1 MDKKFLSLCFLV
13 MVFVGHLQDTFSCT
27 QFISIVSLGSGVS
40 KERKAWK
47 DYANQGR
54 STREKQEIG
63 IEELQGFRVYT
74 GYCGAE

>member
-13 MVFVGHLQDTFSCT
+13 MAFVGLLQDTFSCT
-27 QFISIVSLGSGVS
+27 QFISSVSLGSGVS
-40 KERKAWK
+40 EERKAWK

-63 IEELQGFRVYT
+63 IEELQGCRVYT